1 MSPRTCIQT
10 HARAHTHSLSHTHTH
25 ARAHARAPR
34 THAHPRNVNPD
45 RALMRFEFVEILLR
59 IAIAKYVKT
68 KQTMSISVAFGGL
81 VGE

>member
-1 MSPRTCIQT
+1 
-10 HARAHTHSLSHTHTH
+10 
-25 ARAHARAPR
+25 
-34 THAHPRNVNPD
+34 
-45 RALMRFEFVEILLR
+45 MRFEFVEILLR